1 MRQMLKNE
9 WTIDPQLKKWSSK
22 SCVDK
27 TLCSCKT
34 DKNHVEL
41 WEHDSCVR
49 GRIDTTVC
57 TKCESVV
64 KFSIVR

>member
-1 MRQMLKNE
+1 MFKNE
-9 WTIDPQLKKWSSK
+9 WMEDPRLRKWSSK

-49 GRIDTTVC
+49 GRIDTTIC

-64 KFSIVR
+64 KFSIIR

>member
-1 MRQMLKNE
+1 MLKSE
-9 WTIDPQLKKWSSK
+9 WMEDPQLRKWSSK

-27 TLCSCKT
+27 TLCSCNT
-34 DKNHVEL
+34 DKNHIEL

-49 GRIDTTVC
+49 GRIDTTIC

-64 KFSIVR
+64 KFSIIR

>member
-1 MRQMLKNE
+1 MRRMLKNE
-9 WTIDPQLKKWSSK
+9 WMEDLQLRKWSSK

-49 GRIDTTVC
+49 GRIDTTIC

-64 KFSIVR
+64 KFSIIR

>member
-1 MRQMLKNE
+1 MRRMLKNE
-9 WTIDPQLKKWSSK
+9 WMKDPQLRKWSSK

-34 DKNHVEL
+34 DKNHIEL

-49 GRIDTTVC
+49 GRIDTTIC

-64 KFSIVR
+64 KFSIIR

>member
-1 MRQMLKNE
+1 MRQMLKSE
-9 WTIDPQLKKWSSK
+9 WMEDPQLKKWSSK

-49 GRIDTTVC
+49 GRIDTTIC
-57 TKCESVV
+57 TRCESVV
-64 KFSIVR
+64 KFSIIR